1 VGGLLSVPFGITAGA
16 SLGAMLVLMAGTF
29 AVAKRVGR
37 HSVVDTAWGIGLAL
51 VAVVSLLSSAGHGQD
66 LRRVLLTVAA
76 VAWGARLAVFT
87 GRRSRGQGEDPRYRD
102 LLDKARGRPDLYA
115 LRVIYLTQALV
126 LMLACLPIVAGMVE
140 PARLPAVT
148 IIGAVVWL
156 AGFVFESVGDAQL
169 AQFKSD
175 PAHRGVV
182 MDRGLWRFTRHPNYF
197 GDACMWWGLFVLSIG
212 SWLGLAAVISPVL
225 MTHVL
230 VRGTG
235 ARLTDQRMAGRP
247 GYAEY
252 MARTSGFLPL
262 PPRRGSGVS
271 GVRG

>member
-16 SLGAMLVLMAGTF
+16 SLGAILVLMAGTF
-29 AVAKRVGR
+29 AVAKLAGR
-37 HSVVDTAWGIGLAL
+37 HSVIDTTWGIGLAV
-51 VAVVSLLSSAGHGQD
+51 VAVVSLLSSAGHGYE

-87 GRRSRGQGEDPRYRD
+87 GWRSRGQGEDPRYRD
-102 LLDKARGRPDLYA
+102 LLGKARGHPDLYA

-126 LMLACLPIVAGMVE
+126 MWLACLPIMAGMVE
-140 PARLPAVT
+140 PARLAAVT
-148 IIGAVVWL
+148 IIGAVIWL

-169 AQFKSD
+169 ARFKAD
-175 PAHRGVV
+175 PAHRGVI
-182 MDRGLWRFTRHPNYF
+182 MDRGLWRYTRHPNYF

-212 SWLGLAAVISPVL
+212 SWLGLVAVISPLL
-225 MTHVL
+225 MTYVL

-235 ARLTDQRMAGRP
+235 ARLTDQRMADRP

-252 MARTSGFLPL
+252 MARTSGFFPL
-262 PPRRGSGVS
+262 PPRRGSGIS

>member
-1 VGGLLSVPFGITAGA
+1 VGGLGSVPFGVAAGA
-16 SLGAMLVLMAGTF
+16 SFGALLVLMAGTF

-37 HSVVDTAWGIGLAL
+37 HSVVDTTWGIGLAL
-51 VAVVSLLSSAGHGQD
+51 VAVVSLLSSAGHGQE

-87 GRRSRGQGEDPRYRD
+87 GRRNRGQGEDPRYRD
-102 LLDKARGRPDLYA
+102 LLDKAPGRPDLYA

-148 IIGAVVWL
+148 IIGAAVWL

-169 AQFKSD
+169 ARFKSD
-175 PAHRGVV
+175 PAHRGVI
-182 MDRGLWRFTRHPNYF
+182 MNRGLWRYTRHPNYF
-197 GDACMWWGLFVLSIG
+197 GDTCMWWGLFLMSIG
-212 SWLGLAAVISPVL
+212 SWLGLVAVISPAL
-225 MTHVL
+225 MTYVL

-235 ARLTDQRMAGRP
+235 ARMTDRRMADRP

-262 PPRRGSGVS
+262 PPRHGSGA
-271 GVRG
+271 GGAGG